1 MASHDSFLFVQ
12 WLLNF
17 LSMESQNSD
26 ESNTERVLSAK

>member
-12 WLLNF
+12 WLLTF

>member
-12 WLLNF
+12 WLLTF
-17 LSMESQNSD
+17 LSMELQNSD